1 MGGMYIPKSIVFKNI
16 NRCINWGGGEGRVA
30 NRLYYGNSKI
40 VIQLRAEL
48 CPVTNQVA
56 FGSAHVR
63 PNGNKLD
70 FQNVRYQ
77 QESGVYQCVAEN
89 RHGMIVSYTVVT
101 VRGKHLENCIYT
113 IEPSFPYYQSGL
125 FLCFKMNQLLL
136 KELAIFPM
144 YYCNIIL
151 HAMNFIS
158 F

>member
-1 MGGMYIPKSIVFKNI
+1 M
-16 NRCINWGGGEGRVA
+16 A
-30 NRLYYGNSKI
+30 NRLYNGNSKI
-40 VIQLRAEL
+40 VIQLRVEL

-56 FGSAHVR
+56 FDSAHVR
-63 PNGNKLD
+63 PNDNKLD

-77 QESGVYQCVAEN
+77 QESGVYQCVVEN
-89 RHGMIVSYTVVT
+89 RHGMIVSYTVVK

-144 YYCNIIL
+144 YYCNIML